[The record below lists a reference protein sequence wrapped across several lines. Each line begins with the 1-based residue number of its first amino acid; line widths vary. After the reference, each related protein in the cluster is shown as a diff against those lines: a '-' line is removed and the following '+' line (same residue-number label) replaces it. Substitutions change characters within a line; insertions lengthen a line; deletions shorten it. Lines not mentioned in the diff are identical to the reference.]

1 MVIHIRSTGFVYE
14 ERAMSQAEI
23 ATATFEVHR
32 ARLLRIAY
40 RMLGSRSEAEDVVQ
54 NAWLRWVAV
63 DQTKVSAPYP
73 FLARIVTRLCLDE
86 MKSARARRRPTSAL
100 GCPIHSSRTRRMGWT
115 KMT

>member
-1 MVIHIRSTGFVYE
+1 MVVHIRSTASFTRNGPC
-14 ERAMSQAEI
+14 RRPKSPRRPSRPI
-23 ATATFEVHR
+23 AR
-32 ARLLRIAY
+32 GLLRIAY

-86 MKSARARRRPTSAL
+86 MKSARARRETYVGAL
-100 GCPIHSSRTRRMGWT
+100 AARSTRRERGRWLT